1 MKLFESKR
9 TCASETL
16 QQSSSSALGGV
27 HQIFE
32 IGECYAN
39 RIEETW
45 YSFRFKADGA
55 FQAFF
60 GPDCSGYLTTEV
72 SLTLHPPDDADS
84 GTGEYPCVDLRYGNG
99 SGASGLKTTVSA
111 QVVSLDVRQ
120 NEVSLQDFG
129 FVLVDLRNCT
139 SCSFPRP
146 TFFTLVPKN
155 QCLAAPRGTGNEPGV
170 SGSDPG
176 TEARV
181 IYSEVSAAKYSVLRY
196 GNPRCSGAPTAVTHY
211 AYGSCDQDREAL
223 ASRFA
228 VESPGAA
235 SALADYWERFGAEVS
250 DVPLGLGIGVGGD
263 AVGATAGAAKKMET
277 ARGGGASWTARRREG
292 AFGGRALGG
301 LFSSPSRAAPCP
313 SSCLVGFR
321 GI

>member
-1 MKLFESKR
+1 MLREQDR
-9 TCASETL
+9 GDLVLL
-16 QQSSSSALGGV
+16 QIQGRRSIPSLLWPGLLRLSHDGGV
-27 HQIFE
+27 PH
-32 IGECYAN
+32 A
-39 RIEETW
+39 
-45 YSFRFKADGA
+45 
-55 FQAFF
+55 
-60 GPDCSGYLTTEV
+60 P
-72 SLTLHPPDDADS
+72 PPDDADS

-277 ARGGGASWTARRREG
+277 ARGGGQAGQRG
-292 AFGGRALGG
+292 GGRAPSGGGPWGDYSPRHRVRRRAPPRVWLALGG
-301 LFSSPSRAAPCP
+301 FN
-313 SSCLVGFR
+313 
-321 GI
+321 